1 MTKKDTKQYNVNE
14 HVSQPAVRI
23 VNRDEAGVED
33 CYPDVVS
40 KNDALSIA
48 DSLETDLVEIGVNSK
63 DRVSICKLIDYDK
76 FLYQEKKKAKE
87 VKASQ
92 KKADQ
97 KEIKLGVD
105 IAENDF
111 STKERHAR
119 EFLTRGD
126 RVKVSLQL
134 RGRRKDSQVIK
145 DNAMALVLKFV
156 DKLSDVGKTNEM
168 PIWQGPR
175 LFVQVNPK

>member
-14 HVSQPAVRI
+14 QVSQLAVRI
-23 VNRDEAGVED
+23 VNRDEAVVEEY
-33 CYPDVVS
+33 YPDVVS

-63 DRVSICKLIDYDK
+63 DNVSICKLIDYDK

-126 RVKVSLQL
+126 RVKVTLQL
-134 RGRRKDSQVIK
+134 RGRRRDSQVIK

-168 PIWQGPR
+168 PVWQGPR

>member
-1 MTKKDTKQYNVNE
+1 MIKKDTKQYNINE
-14 HVSQPAVRI
+14 HVSQLAVRI
-23 VNRDEAGVED
+23 VNLDEAGVEEY
-33 CYPDVVS
+33 YPDVVS
-40 KNDALSIA
+40 KNDALNIA

-63 DRVSICKLIDYDK
+63 DNVSICKLIDYDK

-92 KKADQ
+92 KKSDQ

-126 RVKVSLQL
+126 RVKVTLQL
-134 RGRRKDSQVIK
+134 RGRRRDSQVIK
-145 DNAMALVLKFV
+145 DNAMTLVLKFV
-156 DKLSDVGKTNEM
+156 DKLSDVGKANEM
-168 PIWQGPR
+168 PVWQGPR